1 MLRALSLLLLL
12 LATGVAS
19 ATERVQVPLES
30 LSLPQLEQHLTE
42 IDSELAQLARFN
54 LRGGAGSL
62 GYHTRNHP
70 EPEGKESIRIELGAE
85 FAVDEVVLVPYLFR
99 DSETGLRAGGFP
111 IAFRILAGTAEA
123 TKVVAAFSG
132 EDHLLLRIAPLVVR
146 FELVKASWIA
156 IEVTSL
162 SQTPDVKD
170 QHTLQLSEIMVFS
183 GMENVALPPP
193 QAFTKSKSRWKE
205 RYLTDGF
212 TPYLMDAAQGT
223 PSHGTGNLANL

>member
-132 EDHLLLRIAPLVVR
+132 EDHLLLRWSCGSSSSRPHG
-146 FELVKASWIA
+146 S
-156 IEVTSL
+156 
-162 SQTPDVKD
+162 P
-170 QHTLQLSEIMVFS
+170 
-183 GMENVALPPP
+183 
-193 QAFTKSKSRWKE
+193 SKSPACRK
-205 RYLTDGF
+205 
-212 TPYLMDAAQGT
+212 PLMSKTNTHCNSPKSWFSAAWRM
-223 PSHGTGNLANL
+223 